1 MVEELIRK
9 KLRRTRLPDLGF
21 RETSKSMAANF
32 AGLAGIS
39 RARQQINGKVFDHVV
54 TIAYFPR

>member
-1 MVEELIRK
+1 MVEELFRK
-9 KLRRTRLPDLGF
+9 KRGGPDLPDVRF